1 MSKLDKYKGVI
12 PAFYA
17 CYGEDGEVSPE
28 RVRNLTQYFIDKGVK
43 GVYVNGSSGECIYQG
58 VDERKIIIE
67 NVMDVAKGKLTVINH
82 VACNNTRD
90 SVELARHSQEVGV
103 DAIASIPPIYFHLPE
118 DSIESYWNAISA
130 AAPNT
135 DFIIYNIPQLAGTA
149 LTMSLFAKMM
159 KNPNVIGV
167 KNSSMPTQ
175 DIQMFKAAGLA
186 AKGEFVVFNGPDEQF
201 VAGRAIGADG
211 GIGGTY
217 GVMPDLFLKLND
229 LVIAGERD
237 TAIDL
242 QYDINEI
249 IYKMCASHANMY
261 AVAKEIL
268 RVNESLDIGGV
279 RAPLENLQGTDKAI
293 AKEAAEMIQAARTKY
308 L

>member
-1 MSKLDKYKGVI
+1 MSGLDKYRGII

-17 CYGEDGEVSPE
+17 CYDEKGEVSPE
-28 RVRNLTQYFIDKGVK
+28 RVRALTQYFVDKGVK

-58 VDERKIIIE
+58 VAERKRIIE
-67 NVMDVAKGKLTVINH
+67 NVMAVARGKLTVINH

-90 SVELARHSQEVGV
+90 SAELARHAEEVGV
-103 DAIASIPPIYFHLPE
+103 DAIASIPPIYFRLPE
-118 DSIESYWNAISA
+118 YSIAGYWNAISA
-130 AAPNT
+130 AAPHT
-135 DFIIYNIPQLAGTA
+135 DFVIYNIPQLAGTA
-149 LTMSLFAKMM
+149 LTMRLFAEMM
-159 KNPNVIGV
+159 KNPKVIGV

-175 DIQMFKAAGLA
+175 DIQLFKAAGLKA
-186 AKGEFVVFNGPDEQF
+186 RGDFVVFNGPDEQF

-217 GVMPDLFLKLND
+217 GVMPELFLKLNQ
-229 LVIAGERD
+229 LVISGEREK
-237 TAIDL
+237 AVAL

-249 IYKMCASHANMY
+249 ISKMCSSRANMY

-268 RVNESLDIGGV
+268 RINEDLDIGGV
-279 RAPLENLQGTDKAI
+279 RSPLENLQEADKAA
-293 AKEAAEMIQAARTKY
+293 AKDAAEMIRRAKAEY

>member
-1 MSKLDKYKGVI
+1 MRDLEKYRGII

-17 CYGEDGEVSPE
+17 CYEDDGSVSAE
-28 RVRNLTQYFIDKGVK
+28 RTQALTQHLIDKNVK
-43 GVYVNGSSGECIYQG
+43 GVYVCGSSGECIYQSKE
-58 VDERKIIIE
+58 ERKLILE
-67 NVMDVAKGKLTVINH
+67 NVMKIAKGKITVIAH
-82 VACNNTRD
+82 VACNNTAD
-90 SVELARHSQEVGV
+90 SQELAAHAESLGV
-103 DAIASIPPIYFHLPE
+103 DAIASIPPIYFHLP
-118 DSIESYWNAISA
+118 DHAIAQYWNDISS

-149 LTMSLFAKMM
+149 LTMSLFAEMM
-159 KNPNVIGV
+159 KNPRVIGV

-175 DIQMFKAAGLA
+175 DIQMFKAAGTA

-217 GVMPDLFLKLND
+217 GVMPELFLKLND
-229 LVIAGERD
+229 LIAASERE
-237 TAIDL
+237 TATAL

-249 IYKMCASHANMY
+249 IYKMCSSHANMY

-268 RVNESLDIGGV
+268 RVNEGVDLGGV
-279 RAPLENLQGTDKAI
+279 RKPLENLQEADKAI
-293 AKEAAEMIQAARTKY
+293 AHEAAEMVKAAKAKY

>member
-1 MSKLDKYKGVI
+1 MRDLEKYRGII

-17 CYGEDGEVSPE
+17 CYEDDGSVSAE
-28 RVRNLTQYFIDKGVK
+28 RTQALTQHLIDKNVK
-43 GVYVNGSSGECIYQG
+43 GVYVCGSSGECIYQSKE
-58 VDERKIIIE
+58 ERKLILE
-67 NVMDVAKGKLTVINH
+67 NVMKIAKGKITVIAH
-82 VACNNTRD
+82 VACNNTAD
-90 SVELARHSQEVGV
+90 SQELAAHAESLGV
-103 DAIASIPPIYFHLPE
+103 DAIASIPPIYFHLP
-118 DSIESYWNAISA
+118 DHAIAQYWNDISS

-149 LTMSLFAKMM
+149 LTMSLFAEMM
-159 KNPNVIGV
+159 KNPRVIGV

-175 DIQMFKAAGLA
+175 DIQMFKAAGTA

-217 GVMPDLFLKLND
+217 GVMPELFLKLNY
-229 LVIAGERD
+229 LIAAGERE
-237 TAIDL
+237 TATAL

-249 IYKMCASHANMY
+249 IYKMCSSHANMY

-268 RVNESLDIGGV
+268 RVNEGVDLGGV
-279 RAPLENLQGTDKAI
+279 RKPLENLQEADKAI
-293 AKEAAEMIQAARTKY
+293 AHEAAEMVKAAKAKY